1 MEPIRNSAPLAPEP
15 NSQPRRLYAVIPDAR
30 NPNTNVAVGAL
41 WMVGITL
48 ALFFLPTLNGLIG
61 GFVGGYKVGGVKRAL
76 AAAILPAVVAAVG
89 LWVIFAILGSPV
101 FGVLAG
107 SALMLMIG
115 LSEIGL
121 FIGAALGGYSA
132 EKPRSTD

>member
-1 MEPIRNSAPLAPEP
+1 MEPNRKQVPTAHERN
-15 NSQPRRLYAVIPDAR
+15 NQPRRLYAIIPDAR
-30 NPNTNVAVGAL
+30 NDNTNVAIGAL

-61 GFVGGYKVGGVKRAL
+61 GFVGGYKVGSVKRAL
-76 AAAILPAVVAAVG
+76 AAAILPGVISAVG
-89 LWVIFAILGSPV
+89 LWVIFAILGSPI

-107 SALMLMIG
+107 SALLLMIA